1 MALDQ
6 TETPLYDRLYFQK
19 NKSYDSFHV
28 PGHKN
33 GRIFSEK
40 GYEDFRSILSM
51 DFTEITGMDDLHDPH
66 GVIQQ
71 AQILASDYFN
81 SDFSYFLVNG
91 STGGNLA
98 MILAVCKTG
107 DQVLVQRN
115 CHKSIL
121 HGLELAGAQPV
132 FLTPAY
138 EENTKRYSKMEVD
151 LVEKALARFPN
162 AKGLIL
168 TYPDYFG
175 RTYEIEKIIRTAH
188 AHDVPVLVDEAHGV
202 HFHLG
207 SPFPTPSLTAGAD
220 VVVQSAHKMAPAM
233 TMASFIHGRKGRINL
248 EKLRYFLQVVQSSS
262 PSYPLMASLDLAR
275 HFLANT
281 TKENVEKALDHTEN
295 IRRVLVEGDGW
306 TLLPASHKD
315 DPLKIVLHADKGWTG
330 FQLAGLLEQEDIY
343 PELADNNQVLLI
355 TGLGE
360 YADLSNLNKCIANI
374 NEQLKTTSKHATIKD
389 RVSFPTS
396 TQELLYSYEEMKT
409 KQTTFSEWSK
419 AVGKVAAQPVV
430 PYPPGIPLLVKG
442 EKITIQHVE
451 LIRLLLEQGARF
463 HNEQIETGVFTF
475 Q

>member
-1 MALDQ
+1 MPLDQ
-6 TETPLYDRLYFQK
+6 TETPLYDRLHYYK
-19 NKSYDSFHV
+19 NNSYDSFHV

-33 GRIFSEK
+33 GRIFSER
-40 GYEDFRSILSM
+40 GYEDFRSILSL

-71 AQILASDYFN
+71 AQTLASDFFK

-98 MILAVCKTG
+98 MILSVCKTG

-132 FLTPAY
+132 FLAPAY
-138 EENTKRYSKMEVD
+138 EEDTKRYSKMEVD
-151 LVEKALARFPN
+151 LVEKALARFPK

-175 RTYEIEKIIRTAH
+175 RTYEIENIIRTAH

-207 SPFPTPSLTAGAD
+207 PPFPTPALTAGAD

-281 TKENVEKALDHTEN
+281 TKKNVEKALDHTEN
-295 IRRVLVEGDGW
+295 VRRVLLEGNGW
-306 TLLPASHKD
+306 TVLPVSYQD
-315 DPLKIVLHADKGWTG
+315 DPLKIVLHADQGWTG
-330 FQLAGLLEQEDIY
+330 FQLADLLEQTGIY
-343 PELADNNQVLLI
+343 PELADANQVLLI
-355 TGLGE
+355 MGLGE
-360 YADLSNLNKCIANI
+360 YANLPKLKKCIATV

-389 RVSFPTS
+389 RVLFPS
-396 TQELLYSYEEMKT
+396 KIQELLYSYEDMKT
-409 KQTTFSEWSK
+409 MQTTFMEWSK
-419 AVGKVAAQPVV
+419 AVDKVAAQPVV

-463 HNEQIETGVFTF
+463 HNEQIETGVSIF